1 MIFYY
6 TIIIIIIIII
16 ILIYYNYT
24 IYSNIYLNN
33 KMNRELF
40 SQKNN
45 HTICNSK
52 LTDLE
57 YLDHMIPHH
66 QVAVDISEM
75 LLKKTKSPIMHD
87 ILRKLIWTQKYEI
100 LLMKEI
106 KDKLPYVSD
115 TKIKMAPEYITTVS
129 DIIIPNT
136 IELSKTYCDPH
147 FFDPKKHKEH
157 LKHMKLTEKSYI
169 EHMIPHHQVAV
180 DMSKILLRNTNNDF
194 MIYLAYRIIKS
205 QNEEIIILHQLLDY
219 EHYESVI
226 L

>member
-6 TIIIIIIIII
+6 TIIIIIII

-40 SQKNN
+40 SQNN
-45 HTICNSK
+45 NITICNSK

-57 YLDHMIPHH
+57 YLNHMIPHH

-75 LLKKTKSPIMHD
+75 LLKKSKSPIMHD

-115 TKIKMAPEYITTVS
+115 TKMKMSPEYITTVS

-136 IELSKTYCDPH
+136 IGLSKTYCDPH
-147 FFDPKKHKEH
+147 FFNPKKHKEH

-219 EHYESVI
+219 KHYESVI

>member
-1 MIFYY
+1 
-6 TIIIIIIIII
+6 
-16 ILIYYNYT
+16 
-24 IYSNIYLNN
+24 
-33 KMNRELF
+33 
-40 SQKNN
+40 
-45 HTICNSK
+45 
-52 LTDLE
+52 
-57 YLDHMIPHH
+57 
-66 QVAVDISEM
+66 
-75 LLKKTKSPIMHD
+75 
-87 ILRKLIWTQKYEI
+87 
-100 LLMKEI
+100 
-106 KDKLPYVSD
+106 
-115 TKIKMAPEYITTVS
+115 MAPQYITTVS

-136 IELSKTYCDPH
+136 IGLSKTYCDPH